1 MDAGGLAQMSSKSF
15 NSAHG
20 LPLPSAGLASRRGGQ
35 NIKPLSFDT
44 IKQDNATKDGGAPT
58 PRTSRSHLLAGLRTA
73 PKSSTATSFGPIS
86 PAPNA
91 TSRHY
96 ARRSMA
102 ANLHGYGH
110 DNVCHPAP
118 KTSMPQYGGVQ
129 QQTSYSNM
137 IGGAHYTVD
146 QVLAPPELAMDNQ
159 VQEYMDPNLYAQL
172 VATNMYLAQQQQRLQ
187 QQLRD
192 VQEAAQQFQQLNL
205 NNAQLTQQQM
215 ALYEQQQQL
224 RTMQQQLGVQAAM
237 TQGQQVY
244 YSPVTGQYYVD
255 TSSANAAQA
264 ANPSYSSYAEQQ
276 QQQPLSPAVN
286 NGYHHQQQQQQQ
298 HAQQL
303 YHATQQGTP
312 RVQVSPPPEIYHQ
325 SLFPSPSPPK
335 RHESP
340 SEVTPLPP
348 PSANAFRRGHKKLSS
363 IAPSAHSTLSAGG
376 AIPGDAPQSA
386 GPKSA
391 SFPLTPLTGGYG
403 PGQARAGEH
412 PVRQPRGPPSLDEL
426 KSKPTVKHEGSKNFA
441 ARTRRSA
448 VHNLVRAGLE
458 RRKGTGSSTG
468 SMSPVSETAEGS
480 YSPMT
485 DNESDSG
492 RSGSGSLIGE
502 EECGSSRTSASGSW
516 GAIGSD
522 RPTSC
527 SMICTSLEGLGSGSS
542 SNNNISNGAG
552 NHHMPLSEVENSSFA
567 NVFKN
572 SGTRATKAQDAGVAP
587 RKASRLVLTSIE
599 KRKATPV
606 A

>member
-1 MDAGGLAQMSSKSF
+1 MDAGDLAQMSSNAF
-15 NSAHG
+15 NSSHG
-20 LPLPSAGLASRRGGQ
+20 LPLPSRGLASRRGGQ
-35 NIKPLSFDT
+35 NIKPLSFEAL
-44 IKQDNATKDGGAPT
+44 KQGNAPGDGGAPT

-73 PKSSTATSFGPIS
+73 PKSATAASFAAAS
-86 PAPNA
+86 PAPH
-91 TSRHY
+91 TGSHHY
-96 ARRSMA
+96 ARRSIA
-102 ANLHGYGH
+102 VNGHGYGQ
-110 DNVCHPAP
+110 DNAYHMAP
-118 KTSMPQYGGVQ
+118 KTSLPQYGVQ
-129 QQTSYSNM
+129 QQGSYQNM
-137 IGGAHYTVD
+137 IGGAQYTVD
-146 QVLAPPELAMDNQ
+146 QVLAPPELAIDNQ
-159 VQEYMDPNLYAQL
+159 VQEHMDPNLYAQL

-192 VQEAAQQFQQLNL
+192 VHEAAQQFQQLNL
-205 NNAQLTQQQM
+205 NNAQLTQQQI

-224 RTMQQQLGVQAAM
+224 RNMQQQLGVQAAM

-255 TSSANAAQA
+255 TSSADAAQV
-264 ANPSYSSYAEQQ
+264 NPPYSSYAEQRS
-276 QQQPLSPAVN
+276 LSPMLN
-286 NGYHHQQQQQQQ
+286 DGYQQQQQQPQ
-298 HAQQL
+298 
-303 YHATQQGTP
+303 YHVAQQGTP
-312 RVQVSPPPEIYHQ
+312 RVQVSPPLESYHTQQ
-325 SLFPSPSPPK
+325 SSYQSSTPPK
-335 RHESP
+335 RDGSP

-348 PSANAFRRGHKKLSS
+348 PSANAFRRGHKKVASS
-363 IAPSAHSTLSAGG
+363 ISPAMGVIATA
-376 AIPGDAPQSA
+376 GDAPKSA

-391 SFPLTPLTGGYG
+391 SFPQTPLTGGYG

-426 KSKPTVKHEGSKNFA
+426 KSKPTAKHEGSKNFA

-458 RRKGTGSSTG
+458 RRKGTSSSMG
-468 SMSPVSETAEGS
+468 SMSPTSEMIEGP
-480 YSPMT
+480 YLQNT

-527 SMICTSLEGLGSGSS
+527 AMACTGLDNTGSDSS
-542 SNNNISNGAG
+542 STL
-552 NHHMPLSEVENSSFA
+552 PLTEVENSSFA
-567 NVFKN
+567 NVFKK
-572 SGTRATKAQDAGVAP
+572 SRTRGVKGQDAVAP
-587 RKASRLVLTSIE
+587 RKTSRLVLSSID